1 MTKKRMAKPLAVVT
15 AVALATSMT
24 VPVAWA
30 DDEVTAST
38 GSMLE
43 MVEDANGSTG
53 SSGNKGTDTN
63 GDAGIGAGGNTASSS
78 SVTGEGS
85 SEGNSATA
93 SAQSTMT
100 SAAAPQTKAAG
111 AIHIGENSYAT
122 LTEAFAAAKSGDVIT
137 LSEDIHVTG
146 VLDADMV
153 DNDADVTLDLGG
165 HVVYGENGNI
175 TIRSKSGS
183 LLIRNGS
190 IEANADTYCTVS
202 SWKSTLTLENV
213 NLKNVKANGNSV
225 KAFEGGHII
234 LRNCISASTNGGG
247 AEAAGGTID
256 LHDCTF
262 TQSGYVDYCSQ
273 LFAASGGTGT
283 VNVYSGTYTSENF
296 GGYIFNSGGSI
307 NMYGGQV
314 AVTGDKPA
322 LKADDSTTSTPSVI
336 KVSGGSVQGPVAIG
350 NSSTLSVSGGSFTGL
365 SDKNKEEFDKYIA
378 PGNAASMN
386 PDGSFSVVIDEVT
399 AVASIDGRGF
409 ATLQD
414 AVDAAQN
421 GQKIV
426 LTNNVNLTDQVS
438 ITGFKAIELD
448 LAGYE
453 IRGAAN
459 AIVIEVGVKTGG
471 DTSAL
476 HLFDSSDAQTG
487 KVVSSKQADKAAI
500 CVRTDAT
507 MLVENCT
514 LEFPDE
520 VEANVNAMIQTQG
533 DLTVGAGTTIESTE
547 AGITVLG
554 SKGVLT
560 FEEGASVEAKAYAV
574 SGNGSKNVGFE
585 GTTIN
590 IKGGSLVSTGT
601 CAIYHPQTGV
611 LNVSGGTITGLG
623 GIQMCSGELN
633 VTGNAKITA
642 TGADDR
648 ENKGTEDG
656 AIPDGAAIS
665 VVDRLGYD
673 SVPVIHIDGGI
684 ITSEQGATV
693 ATYYWKEGANS
704 EWSNPQAPAEVT
716 AGTFSDDAVVPYV
729 VEGSALLLRDGAF
742 LVDDEESIMENGGAY
757 KVPNPNGAPVYFADY
772 KTAEQ
777 YATANGISLGNI
789 VNVNPGKPG
798 TDDPN
803 TPGEKPNAG
812 NTSSKADGEKSAL
825 AKTADNGFAVVGAAA
840 GVAALA
846 GAGALAARRRLRD

>member
-30 DDEVTAST
+30 DDEVITST
-38 GSMLE
+38 EITLE
-43 MVEDANGSTG
+43 MVEGANGATG
-53 SSGNKGTDTN
+53 AN
-63 GDAGIGAGGNTASSS
+63 GDAATGVGGNTASASS
-78 SVTGEGS
+78 AAGEGA

-93 SAQSTMT
+93 SAQSAMT
-100 SAAAPQTKAAG
+100 RAAAPQTKAAG

-234 LRNCISASTNGGG
+234 LRNCVSASTNGGG

-256 LHDCTF
+256 LYDCTF
-262 TQSGYVDYCSQ
+262 TQSGYANWNSQ

-322 LKADDSTTSTPSVI
+322 LQADNSTTSTPSVI

-350 NSSTLSVSGGSFTGL
+350 DSSTLSVSGGSFTGL

-386 PDGSFSVVIDEVT
+386 PDGSFSVVIDEAT

-414 AVDAAQN
+414 AVNAAQN

-426 LTNNVNLTDQVS
+426 LVNNVDLTEQVS
-438 ITGFKAIELD
+438 ITGSKAIELD

-459 AIVIEVGVKTGG
+459 AIVIEIGVKAGG

-476 HLFDSSDAQTG
+476 HLFDSSDARTG
-487 KVVSSKQADKAAI
+487 KVISSDQANKAAI
-500 CVRTDAT
+500 CVRTDAS
-507 MLVENCT
+507 MVVENCT

-520 VEANVNAMIQTQG
+520 VEANLNAMIQTQG
-533 DLTVGAGTTIESTE
+533 DLTVGAGTTIKSTE
-547 AGITVLG
+547 GGITVLG

-560 FEEGASVEAKAYAV
+560 FEEGASIEASAYAV
-574 SGNGSKNVGFE
+574 SGNGLKGFE

-633 VTGNAKITA
+633 VTGDAKITA
-642 TGADDR
+642 TGADERDG
-648 ENKGTEDG
+648 KGTEDG

-665 VVDRLGYD
+665 VVDRPGYD

-693 ATYYWKEGANS
+693 ATYYWKEGTNS
-704 EWSNPQAPAEVT
+704 EWSNPQTPAEVT

-757 KVPNPNGAPVYFADY
+757 KVPNTDGVPVYFTSYEAA
-772 KTAEQ
+772 KQ
-777 YATANGISLGNI
+777 YADANGIDAGDIIEVTPSE
-789 VNVNPGKPG
+789 PG
-798 TDDPN
+798 TDDPAVPGDGSN
-803 TPGEKPNAG
+803 TGSADQP
-812 NTSSKADGEKSAL
+812 SSKADGEKSSL
-825 AKTADNGFAVVGAAA
+825 AKTADDGFALAGAAA

>member
-30 DDEVTAST
+30 DDEAITST
-38 GSMLE
+38 ENTLE
-43 MVEDANGSTG
+43 MVEGANGVTG
-53 SSGNKGTDTN
+53 ADGGKGTGTN
-63 GDAGIGAGGNTASSS
+63 GDAAIGVGGNTASSS
-78 SVTGEGS
+78 SAAGEES
-85 SEGNSATA
+85 SGGNSATA

-100 SAAAPQTKAAG
+100 RAAAPQTKAAG

-122 LTEAFAAAKSGDVIT
+122 LTEAFTAAKSGDVIT

-146 VLDADMV
+146 VKDADMV

-190 IEANADTYCTVS
+190 IEANADTFCTVAS
-202 SWKSTLTLENV
+202 VNSALTLENV

-225 KAFEGGHII
+225 KAFESGHVI
-234 LRNCISASTNGGG
+234 LRNCVSASTNGGG
-247 AEAAGGTID
+247 AEAAGGIID
-256 LHDCTF
+256 LYDCTF
-262 TQSGYVDYCSQ
+262 TQSGYANWNSQ

-283 VNVYSGTYTSENF
+283 VNVHSGTYASENF

-350 NSSTLSVSGGSFTGL
+350 NSSTLSVSGGTFTGL

-378 PGNAASMN
+378 PGNTASMN
-386 PDGSFSVVIDEVT
+386 PDGSFSVVIDETT
-399 AVASIDGRGF
+399 AVASIGGRGF
-409 ATLQD
+409 ATLQE

-421 GQKIV
+421 GQKIILV
-426 LTNNVNLTDQVS
+426 NNVDLTDQVS
-438 ITGFKAIELD
+438 ITGSKAIELD

-476 HLFDSSDAQTG
+476 HLFDSSDAQMG
-487 KVVSSKQADKAAI
+487 KVISSDQANKAAI
-500 CVRTDAT
+500 CVRADAT

-520 VEANVNAMIQTQG
+520 VEANLNAMIQTQG
-533 DLTVGAGTTIESTE
+533 DLTVGAGATIVSNEG
-547 AGITVLG
+547 GITVLG

-560 FEEGASVEAKAYAV
+560 FEEGASIEASAYAV
-574 SGNGSKNVGFE
+574 SGNGLKGFE

-590 IKGGSLVSTGT
+590 IKGGSLVSTET

-648 ENKGTEDG
+648 DSKGTEDG

-665 VVDRLGYD
+665 VVDRPGYD
-673 SVPVIHIDGGI
+673 SVPVVHIDGGI

-693 ATYYWKEGANS
+693 ATYYWKDGTGS
-704 EWSNPQAPAEVT
+704 EWSNSQAPAEVK
-716 AGTFSDDAVVPYV
+716 AGIFSDDAVVPYV
-729 VEGSALLLRDGAF
+729 VEGSALFFCDGAF

-798 TDDPN
+798 PNDPSA
-803 TPGEKPNAG
+803 PGEEPNAG
-812 NTSSKADGEKSAL
+812 NTSSSTADGEKSAL
-825 AKTADNGFAVVGAAA
+825 AKTSDDGFALAGAAA